1 MLWGA
6 SILMKDGVVFCVSS
20 VWLNL
25 VSRLYDYC
33 SRICIS
39 VNCFNIGCL
48 RGCMLLMDTNSSN
61 IQHADTIKIIIIIS
75 SQFDAL
81 NLGLS
86 CRWFYDAPRGL
97 FRATSDVT
105 AWGVSKITARCHWS
119 SVLESPFITL
129 KSGKN
134 DLKPSE
140 AILCAILIA
149 HSAHLSLHLF
159 WGSITVYCQ
168 KLCIWLSY
176 CMQNHASFFVLS
188 FSASCRSLKVDL
200 PNMVTYLI
208 QIPIFE
214 WYVLWCGSKNG
225 YQKNM
230 C

>member
-1 MLWGA
+1 MLCCGELVYWWRMVWCFVYPPSDLTLFPGYRIIVPEYA
-6 SILMKDGVVFCVSS
+6 SQSIV
-20 VWLNL
+20 
-25 VSRLYDYC
+25 
-33 SRICIS
+33 
-39 VNCFNIGCL
+39 FNIGCL
-48 RGCMLLMDTNSSN
+48 WGCMLLMDTNFSN
-61 IQHADTIKIIIIIS
+61 IQHADTIKIIIFIS
-75 SQFDAL
+75 SQFNAL

-105 AWGVSKITARCHWS
+105 AWGVSKVTARCHWS

-168 KLCIWLSY
+168 KLCIWLS
-176 CMQNHASFFVLS
+176 
-188 FSASCRSLKVDL
+188 
-200 PNMVTYLI
+200 
-208 QIPIFE
+208 
-214 WYVLWCGSKNG
+214 
-225 YQKNM
+225 
-230 C
+230 